1 MEKLKSKNMSLLKNE
16 VGDINITQQPLSM
29 FAVQGSN
36 LLTKQEV
43 CLISI
48 NCCIINAEC
57 HLGVD

>member
-1 MEKLKSKNMSLLKNE
+1 LEKLKSKNISLLKNE
-16 VGDINITQQPLSM
+16 VGDINNTKQPLSM

-48 NCCIINAEC
+48 NY
-57 HLGVD
+57 LFVS